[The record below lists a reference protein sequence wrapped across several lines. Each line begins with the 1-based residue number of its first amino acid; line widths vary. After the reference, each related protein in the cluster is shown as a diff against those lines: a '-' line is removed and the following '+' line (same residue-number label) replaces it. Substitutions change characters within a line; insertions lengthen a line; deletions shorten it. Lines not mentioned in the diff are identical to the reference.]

1 MTKARMREI
10 KAAAKKCG
18 EGWMPAM
25 EAMVIECL
33 DTISQLQSFT
43 RRGDEPELPH
53 KAKGKAPD
61 PKITEFTEGWVA
73 AYKAWHGE
81 PYPHGGAKDAQA
93 VKRLLILAQIDDLL
107 DTAYAAWQHP
117 DKFNCSHAITI
128 AGFCA
133 RYAGVRQEL
142 KTIASNGK
150 PQRQE
155 PPSVTL

>member
-1 MTKARMREI
+1 MTKARIRQLEDLVLRQ
-10 KAAAKKCG
+10 KGDAG
-18 EGWMPAM
+18 L
-25 EAMVIECL
+25 VICECL
-33 DTISQLQSFT
+33 DEIKRLQSFT
-43 RRGDEPELPH
+43 RRGVEEPELPH

-61 PKITEFTEGWVA
+61 PRINEFTEGWVA

-155 PPSVTL
+155 PPSVML

>member
-1 MTKARMREI
+1 MTKARIREI
-10 KAAAKKCG
+10 RNSQGRTHNG
-18 EGWMPAM
+18 EATAM
-25 EAMVIECL
+25 IDELLAEVER
-33 DTISQLQSFT
+33 LQSFT
-43 RRGDEPELPH
+43 RRGASPEPELPH

-61 PKITEFTEGWVA
+61 PRINEFTEGWVA

-117 DKFNCSHAITI
+117 DKFNCARSVTI

-133 RYAGVRQEL
+133 SYAGVRLEL